1 MFAPAANSSL
11 SSNNIKPSCTA
22 LGLLCVRCC
31 IWKQFNISQYTQPA
45 VELGTQ
51 QALGAC
57 LLYGFVPLLTITCAK
72 FALVLVFC
80 FIILTIN
87 KS

>member
-11 SSNNIKPSCTA
+11 ISNNIKPLCTA

-31 IWKQFNISQYTQPA
+31 IWKHFNISQYAQPA

-51 QALGAC
+51 QALDAC
-57 LLYGFVPLLTITCAK
+57 LLYAFVPLLAITYAK
-72 FALVLVFC
+72 YAAVLVFC
-80 FIILTIN
+80 LIILTIN
-87 KS
+87 KA